1 MKSNSENFDLCN
13 GQLVEVD
20 SVSLIIEYV
29 RVECHFVAS

>member
-13 GQLVEVD
+13 GQLVEV
-20 SVSLIIEYV
+20 SLIIEYV